1 MRELSLHII
10 DIAENSIAAKA
21 SLINIEVFENIEEDM
36 LTIDIKDNGCGMSED
51 MLKRVKDPFTTSRKT
66 RKVGLGLSLLEA
78 ACERCDG
85 KLIIKSRQGAGTE
98 VLAVMKYNH
107 IDREPIGR
115 IDETLVTLLLNP
127 EINIVYTHKVN
138 GKEFTFDSREIKKA
152 AGGDLSGPE
161 ILQWV
166 REYITENLKEIGANL
181 W

>member
-21 SLINIEVFENIEEDM
+21 SLISIEVFENLAEDK

-51 MLKRVKDPFTTSRKT
+51 MLKQVKDPFTTSRKT

-85 KLIIKSRQGAGTE
+85 KLDIRSKQGEGTE
-98 VLAVMKYNH
+98 VLAIMKYNH
-107 IDREPIGR
+107 IDREPLGR

-127 EINIVYTHKVN
+127 DVDIVYTHKVN
-138 GKEFTFDSREIKKA
+138 EKEFIFDSREIKKA
-152 AGGDLSGPE
+152 AGGELGSPE
-161 ILQWV
+161 VLQWI
-166 REYITENLKEIGANL
+166 REFVCENLQEIGAGL